1 MTITSQTI
9 TLYAMDGLPLAA
21 TWYAC
26 EQKNAPICIVAPAMA
41 VHRRFYDKFCL
52 FLCATGF
59 HVLVFDYRGFG
70 GTELPK
76 NLRASS
82 SFRSLGELDLE
93 AILQFALKKTD
104 KIYFVGHSLGM
115 QALGFAP
122 SNHRVQRVISVAS
135 GSGYYGWIPFPKRIA
150 RYCLWRW
157 LMPLTAR
164 ILGYFPGKRLGVL
177 GNIPGRMAIEWSRLC
192 CTPGY
197 LRATSRS
204 PPDPS
209 FVKVNAEMLVMS
221 FTDDVV
227 MPKAPIDDLHENFIN
242 AKRERIHLMSSLLGI
257 ESIGHLGAFR
267 ESSKPL
273 WQRWSKWLH
282 DESPS
287 YSNK

>member
-1 MTITSQTI
+1 MINASQHITITAQ
-9 TLYAMDGLPLAA
+9 DGLPIAA
-21 TWYAC
+21 TFYETMQAS
-26 EQKNAPICIVAPAMA
+26 AVVCIVAPAMA

-52 FLCATGF
+52 FLCEAGF
-59 HVLVFDYRGFG
+59 HVLIFDYRGFG
-70 GTELPK
+70 DTKLPK
-76 NLRASS
+76 TLSASS

-93 AILQFALKKTD
+93 AAIQFSLKKTD
-104 KIYFVGHSLGM
+104 KVYFIGHSLGM

-122 SNHRVQRVISVAS
+122 SNHKIERVISVAS

-150 RYCLWRW
+150 RYFLWRW

-164 ILGYFPGKRLGVL
+164 ILGYFPGKRLGLL
-177 GNIPGRMAIEWSRLC
+177 GDIPGRMAIEWSTLC

-197 LRATSRS
+197 LRATPRS

-209 FVKVNAEMLVMS
+209 FAKLNAEMLVMS

-227 MPKAPIDDLHENFIN
+227 MPKAPIDDLHENFVN
-242 AKRERIHLMSSLLGI
+242 ARRERIHLLPGLLGI

-273 WQRWSKWLH
+273 WRRWSKWLH
-282 DESPS
+282 AENPS